1 MDNLLPKPT
10 GDSDLYWDVEVTP
23 EDEDKI
29 IRKIAEKIHQ
39 YGLDIPAVLMIETIK
54 PLSFIGTQMGHFF
67 VSPLLPVLGE
77 DIGLSGEKFLQ
88 VFEKR
93 ENVEKLIKAVK
104 ELTQEEE
111 EKKKAEKAKMEEG
124 GLETVPPILG

>member
-39 YGLDIPAVLMIETIK
+39 YGLDIPAVQSQE
-54 PLSFIGTQMGHFF
+54 IGGKKSQDGRRRGT
-67 VSPLLPVLGE
+67 
-77 DIGLSGEKFLQ
+77 
-88 VFEKR
+88 R
-93 ENVEKLIKAVK
+93 EE
-104 ELTQEEE
+104 
-111 EKKKAEKAKMEEG
+111 